1 MSETRIQWLTIA
13 VRDEL
18 ADALKHARRGH
29 HAYATDSIADAVVFF
44 GRLEEA
50 LKARGDD

>member
-1 MSETRIQWLTIA
+1 MSDRIEWLRIA
-13 VRDEL
+13 VREEL
-18 ADALKHARRGH
+18 QAAALALALGATAH
-29 HAYATDSIADAVVFF
+29 ATDSIADAVVFF